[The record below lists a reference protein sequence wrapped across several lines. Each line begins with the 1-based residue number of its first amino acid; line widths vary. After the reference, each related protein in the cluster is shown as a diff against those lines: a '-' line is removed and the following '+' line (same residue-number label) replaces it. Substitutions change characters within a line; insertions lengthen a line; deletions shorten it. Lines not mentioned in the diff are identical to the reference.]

1 MTAFCNMRLP
11 GASTSVDR
19 CRINT
24 FPFNHQTWTFV
35 TGYKIDNKKMKD
47 RTYDGGFIEP
57 CPLSSLQQYS
67 NKITTPSVQL
77 LFFSLQKIPSN

>member
-1 MTAFCNMRLP
+1 
-11 GASTSVDR
+11 
-19 CRINT
+19 
-24 FPFNHQTWTFV
+24 
-35 TGYKIDNKKMKD
+35 MKD

-77 LFFSLQKIPSN
+77 LFLSLQKIPRNWNFMSFKNKK

>member
-1 MTAFCNMRLP
+1 MWEHAEHEHLLQ
-11 GASTSVDR
+11 D
-19 CRINT
+19 I
-24 FPFNHQTWTFV
+24 
-35 TGYKIDNKKMKD
+35 KIDNKKMKD

-67 NKITTPSVQL
+67 NKITAPSVQL